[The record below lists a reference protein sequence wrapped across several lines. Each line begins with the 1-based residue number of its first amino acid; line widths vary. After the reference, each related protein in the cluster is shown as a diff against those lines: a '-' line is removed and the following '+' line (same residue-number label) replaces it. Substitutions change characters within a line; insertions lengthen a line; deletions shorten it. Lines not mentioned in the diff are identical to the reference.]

1 MLDYTVVN
9 NLKINVQMVLNFIF
23 NSFMNRCKVK
33 YSLIAQL
40 DGKEQKWE
48 RTEALKSNWP
58 LTSCMNVDEY
68 CFSSLNFSLLIC
80 KTGINS
86 YQR

>member
-23 NSFMNRCKVK
+23 NSSMNRCKVK

-58 LTSCMNVDEY
+58 FTSCMNVDEY